1 LEGVVAKRDA
11 SKYRAGARG
20 SDWLKIR
27 FLHREEFVVVGW
39 EADRDRPDTLSSL
52 LVGYYDDAELAF
64 AGKVGSGLTQ
74 GTASQLHNT
83 LIRAPSSRLA
93 RLPEASPGRIVTWV
107 EPTVVVEVS
116 YTEWAP
122 DGRLRQPVFAGL
134 RPDKQ
139 PSEVHRDG

>member
-1 LEGVVAKRDA
+1 
-11 SKYRAGARG
+11 
-20 SDWLKIR
+20 
-27 FLHREEFVVVGW
+27 
-39 EADRDRPDTLSSL
+39 
-52 LVGYYDDAELAF
+52 LAF

-74 GTASQLHNT
+74 RTASDLRKT
-83 LIRAPSSRLA
+83 LVRAPTSRLE
-93 RLPEASPGRIVTWV
+93 RQPEASPGRIVTWV

-139 PSEVHRDG
+139 PTEVHRDG

>member
-1 LEGVVAKRDA
+1 MAKRDA

-39 EADRDRPDTLSSL
+39 EADRDRPDTFSSL

-74 GTASQLHNT
+74 RHGQPAAQHAGSCAEQPTRETA
-83 LIRAPSSRLA
+83 
-93 RLPEASPGRIVTWV
+93 
-107 EPTVVVEVS
+107 
-116 YTEWAP
+116 
-122 DGRLRQPVFAGL
+122 
-134 RPDKQ
+134 
-139 PSEVHRDG
+139 